1 MSIRKEIAK
10 NILYYRKKYGYTQKQ
25 LGELLG
31 VRNSSVSNWENEENS
46 IDIETL
52 LKLCKIFNVSL
63 NDMYGTY
70 GVQNNYTSHEKAVI
84 EAYRNKPEMQP
95 AIDKI
100 LGIENND
107 TSINDD
113 IVKTVNEIKFPI
125 KQK

>member
-10 NILYYRKKYGYTQKQ
+10 NILYYRKKFGYTQKQ
-25 LGELLG
+25 LGEMLG

-52 LKLCKIFNVSL
+52 LKLCKIFNVTL

-70 GVQNNYTSHEKAVI
+70 GVQNSYTEHEKKVI
-84 EAYRNKPEMQP
+84 EAYRKKPEMQP

-100 LGIENND
+100 LEIDND
-107 TSINDD
+107 SASINEDVEK
-113 IVKTVNEIKFPI
+113 ITSNIKFST